1 MSQVFSKIG
10 SFMGGKGGGI
20 IGTGV
25 SALSNFLTNRTKN
38 KYLQDQINYQKYL
51 RSLSTDPAKM
61 SQYVKGFEKPL
72 DQGLVSGVNN
82 QVQAFGAER
91 GLSTS
96 PQIMQEIEAQ
106 ALGPLQQ
113 SQQQMAINEAMQ
125 SLGLPAGD
133 PSAALSGSQPFDIT
147 AMIKQLLGGKAAT
160 APVTLDNINQPS
172 GINLPESGPDVAVPP
187 LEVPGG
193 GGGDGGFSLDSLMS
207 QFAGA

>member
-10 SFMGGKGGGI
+10 GLVGGAG
-20 IGTGV
+20 
-25 SALSNFLTNRTKN
+25 SAISNFLGNRQKN
-38 KYLQDQINYQKYL
+38 KYLTDQINYQKFL

-61 SQYVKGFEKPL
+61 SQYVSGFQKPL

-113 SQQQMAINEAMQ
+113 NQQQMAINEAMT
-125 SLGLPAGD
+125 SLGIPSGTPDFAGTAPA
-133 PSAALSGSQPFDIT
+133 SLDIT
-147 AMIKQLLGGKAAT
+147 AMIKKLLGGSSPEVVPFNAPSGSTIPSIADDPL
-160 APVTLDNINQPS
+160 APVPS
-172 GINLPESGPDVAVPP
+172 LNVPGGD
-187 LEVPGG
+187 PGG
-193 GGGDGGFSLDSLMS
+193 GGDSGMDIGSLLSM
-207 QFAGA
+207 FAGA

>member
-1 MSQVFSKIG
+1 MSQVFSQIG
-10 SFMGGKGGGI
+10 SAFSKSPFGA
-20 IGTGV
+20 IGTGI
-25 SALSNFLTNRTKN
+25 STLSNFLTNRTKN

-61 SQYVKGFEKPL
+61 SAYVQGFEKPL

-96 PQIMQEIEAQ
+96 PQIMQQIEAQ

-113 SQQQMAINEAMQ
+113 NQQQMAINEAMT
-125 SLGLPAGD
+125 SLGLPVANPNLG
-133 PSAALSGSQPFDIT
+133 GEQPFDIT
-147 AMIKQLLGGKAAT
+147 ALIKQLLGGGKP
-160 APVTLDNINQPS
+160 APQVVPFNDPGGSIIPK
-172 GINLPESGPDVAVPP
+172 PDDSPLAPVPP
-187 LEVPGG
+187 LDLPGTGGVGG
-193 GGGDGGFSLDSLMS
+193 GFDLDSLMS

>member
-1 MSQVFSKIG
+1 MSSVMSSIG
-10 SFMGGKGGGI
+10 SFMGGKGGGLL
-20 IGTGV
+20 GTGV

-51 RSLSTDPAKM
+51 RSLSQDPAKM
-61 SQYVKGFEKPL
+61 SAYVSGFEKPL
-72 DQGLVSGVNN
+72 DAGLVSGVNN

-96 PQIMQEIEAQ
+96 PQIMAEIEAQ
-106 ALGPLQQ
+106 ALGPLKQN
-113 SQQQMAINEAMQ
+113 SQQMAINEAMQ

-133 PSAALSGSQPFDIT
+133 PSAAMGGQQPFDIT
-147 AMIKQLLGGKAAT
+147 AIIKQLLGGKAPT

-172 GINLPESGPDVAVPP
+172 GISLPEAGTDVPVPP

-193 GGGDGGFSLDSLMS
+193 GGGFDLDSLMS